1 MNTCRLLNRY
11 FTTSVRSQLQYPA
24 STFMLTFGQLIST
37 SIEIISIW
45 ALFERFGTL
54 QGWSFGEVAFFY
66 SLLGISFA
74 IAEFIS
80 RGFEVFGTQFVR
92 TGDFDRLLLRP
103 RSAILQLIGHE
114 FRISRFG
121 RLLQATIILIVASHS
136 LHFIWSPHIIG
147 LVFWTV
153 AGGVAFFIALFIFQS
168 ALAFWTVEGLEA
180 INAFT
185 YGGVYAGQ
193 FPISLY
199 ENWLRIFLTFVVPLA
214 CISYYPVLAILGR
227 PDPMGAPDWLLPL
240 TPLAGF
246 IFLTLA
252 SLIWQRGISKYTST
266 GS

>member
-1 MNTCRLLNRY
+1 MNACKLVSQY
-11 FTTSVRSQLQYPA
+11 FITSIRGQMQYPA
-24 STFMLTFGQLIST
+24 STLMLTVGQLLST

-45 ALFERFGTL
+45 ALFSRFGTL
-54 QGWSFGEVAFFY
+54 KGWSFGEVAFFY

-74 IAEFIS
+74 AAEFVS
-80 RGFEVFGTQFVR
+80 RGFEIFGTQFVR

-114 FRISRFG
+114 FRLSRCG
-121 RLLQATIILIVASHS
+121 RLLQAAAILLVASRS
-136 LHFIWSPHIIG
+136 LEFIWTPYNIA
-147 LVFWTV
+147 LLCWTV
-153 AGGVAFFIALFIFQS
+153 AGAVAFFLALFIFQA

-199 ENWLRIFLTFVVPLA
+199 EHWLRMLLTFVVPLA
-214 CISYYPVLAILGR
+214 CVAYFPVLAILGR
-227 PDPMGAPDWLLPL
+227 SDPLGAPDWLLPL

-246 IFLTLA
+246 IFAGLSIVA
-252 SLIWQRGISKYTST
+252 WRRGIAKYTST

>member
-1 MNTCRLLNRY
+1 
-11 FTTSVRSQLQYPA
+11 
-24 STFMLTFGQLIST
+24 MLTFGQLIST

-54 QGWSFGEVAFFY
+54 KGWSFGEVAFFY
-66 SLLGISFA
+66 SLLGISFS
-74 IAEFIS
+74 IAEFVS
-80 RGFEVFGTQFVR
+80 RGLEIFGTQFVR
-92 TGDFDRLLLRP
+92 TGEFDRLLLRP
-103 RSAILQLIGHE
+103 RSAVLQLIGHE

-121 RLLQATIILIVASHS
+121 RLLQASLILIVASQS
-136 LHFIWSPHIIG
+136 LQFNWTPYTIT
-147 LVFWTV
+147 LVLWTI
-153 AGGVAFFIALFIFQS
+153 AGGFALFIALFIFQS

-199 ENWLRIFLTFVVPLA
+199 EHWLRMFLTFVVPLA
-214 CISYYPVLAILGR
+214 CVAYYPVLAILGR
-227 PDPMGAPDWLLPL
+227 SDPLGAPDWLLPF

-246 IFLTLA
+246 IFLALA
-252 SLIWQRGISKYTST
+252 LTIWRHGISKYTST